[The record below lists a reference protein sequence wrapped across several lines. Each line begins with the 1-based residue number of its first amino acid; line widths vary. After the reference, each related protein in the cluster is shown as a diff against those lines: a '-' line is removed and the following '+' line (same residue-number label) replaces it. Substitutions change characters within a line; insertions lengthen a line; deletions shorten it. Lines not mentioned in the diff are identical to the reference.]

1 MMSNVTRITPHL
13 YDLHAPTRIRDL
25 PAWVIW
31 RFEDGG
37 EKPRKVPYYASG
49 AKRSGEQGSAS
60 DLAGLVTFDAARA
73 AAVRRGFDG
82 VGFATLPQWGVC
94 AVDVDNCVTGG
105 KVHADIE
112 PLLVETYAEFS
123 PSGKGIRLFFEGELG
138 NGKARSAP
146 GTYGLEFFSTA
157 GYVTFT
163 GNAVP
168 GCSVLGLEDTI
179 SPLPSALRALHAARI
194 GVVSTER
201 EATSPVGLSEDTIQ
215 RALDALDPSMGYD
228 PWLRVGMAIHA
239 ETDGKG
245 FELWER
251 WSARSPKWSG
261 RAYDLERWRSFG
273 KRSGGASVTGAS
285 LIAMANENGAGISLS
300 GPASPEEFDALVEDS
315 VEQTAEQKPLRFP
328 VLPAHTFSTG
338 AQPAWIIK
346 DVLPQAELVVL
357 YGASGAG
364 KSFLALDLAGAVAQG
379 LPWRGKRTKRGRV
392 VYIAAEGAGGFRKR
406 LRALSEAR
414 GVDLA
419 TLDLGVIHAAPNFL
433 DKSDA
438 AEVAA
443 AITVSGGAALIIVD
457 TFAQVTAGA
466 NENAGEDM
474 GKALGHC
481 KALHRHTGACV
492 MLVHHAGKDSSKGA
506 RGWSGIRAAC
516 DAELEVVREEAGR
529 LVRLTKQKDGEDS
542 LVWGFDLEVV
552 ELGVDEDLDPITSCV
567 VVETAVPTPAPK
579 TPKLGTVERI
589 ALDVAEQLGGGM
601 ASVEAVISGVVE
613 RLPVVP
619 GERDRRREKAKRAVN
634 HLLESAIHCRL
645 DDLGFITVSA

>member
-1 MMSNVTRITPHL
+1 MMANVTRITPHL

-228 PWLRVGMAIHA
+228 QWLRVGMAIHA
-239 ETDGKG
+239 ETKGKG

-251 WSARSPKWSG
+251 WSAKSEKWSG
-261 RAYDLERWRSFG
+261 RAFDLERWRSFG

-285 LIAMANENGAGISLS
+285 LIAMANEQGAGISLS
-300 GPASPEEFDALVEDS
+300 GPASPEEFEVLVSDAEKGES
-315 VEQTAEQKPLRFP
+315 PRFQFLP
-328 VLPAHTFSTG
+328 PHEFAGSAGGGWIVKGVLPAAGLAVIF
-338 AQPAWIIK
+338 
-346 DVLPQAELVVL
+346 
-357 YGASGAG
+357 GASGSG
-364 KSFLALDLAGAVAQG
+364 KSFLALDMAFAIAQG
-379 LPWRGKRTKRGRV
+379 QPWRGRRVTPGRV
-392 VYIAAEGAGGFRKR
+392 AYICAEGSEGFRKR
-406 LRALSEAR
+406 LSAYAQHYQ
-414 GVDLA
+414 VDLA
-419 TLDLGVIHAAPNFL
+419 TVPMGILPAAPDFMAAQ
-433 DKSDA
+433 DA
-438 AEVAA
+438 ADLVAA
-443 AITVSGGAALIIVD
+443 IRASGGASVVIVD
-457 TFAQVTAGA
+457 TFAQVTPGA
-466 NENAGEDM
+466 NENAGEDV

-481 KALHRHTGACV
+481 RRIHEATGALV
-492 MLVHHAGKDSSKGA
+492 VLVHHAGKDTSKGA
-506 RGWSGIRAAC
+506 RGWSGLRAAC
-516 DAELEVVREEAGR
+516 DAELEVVREDAGR
-529 LVRLTKQKDGEDS
+529 WVRLTKSKDGEDG
-542 LVWGFDLEVV
+542 LQWGFGLEVV
-552 ELGVDEDLDPITSCV
+552 QLGVDEDLDPITSCV
-567 VVETAVPTPAPK
+567 VVESALPTGSKARVLGPIEGMVNAVIQ
-579 TPKLGTVERI
+579 EI
-589 ALDVAEQLGGGM
+589 
-601 ASVEAVISGVVE
+601 ASVKGDAIDAAAVLTETVKRMVEPGDGKRDTRKQRARRALEALCTGDDAPFWMDSSG
-613 RLPVVP
+613 L
-619 GERDRRREKAKRAVN
+619 
-634 HLLESAIHCRL
+634 
-645 DDLGFITVSA
+645 ITVC